1 MVINQEPTVELWQQ
15 ESGIKGLMKH
25 IERCGRVS
33 YKSEG
38 RITEGSYVEFIERME
53 KLGHGTV
60 LEHGTVYLVVD
71 DTSPNQISLLS
82 KYKENKYSKCN
93 CFTEIITGTQ
103 TSSVFITTN
112 YRVLLQGDYKTWEEA
127 VKNGYNKNWLDDLEY
142 MVEPDSRFEK
152 RISIHII
159 TDRGVS
165 AEANRHRVNTVTERS
180 TRYCDYSNEKK
191 FNGQIRVMVPPELKD
206 RAQSFRE
213 PEWGMGLLKDYC
225 NDIVFGTYNIKS
237 LFNEF
242 DTWMFANLACEFSYK
257 RLRELG
263 WTAQQSRRVLP
274 LNLETEMVHTAFK
287 SDWDHF
293 LELRCAPNAHPD
305 MQIIA
310 NKIKEIILHE

>member
-1 MVINQEPTVELWQQ
+1 MIINQEPTIELWQQ

-38 RITEGSYVEFIERME
+38 RITEDSYVEFIERME

-60 LEHGTVYLVVD
+60 LEHGTVYLAVD
-71 DTSPNQISLLS
+71 DTSPDQTSLLY
-82 KYKENKYSKCN
+82 KYKGNKYSKCN
-93 CFTEIITGTQ
+93 GTQ
-103 TSSVFITTN
+103 TASVFITTN
-112 YRVLLQGDYKTWEEA
+112 YRVILQGDYETWEEA
-127 VKNGYNKNWLDDLEY
+127 VKNGYDKNWLDDLKY
-142 MVEPDSRFEK
+142 IVEPDSRFEK

-191 FNGQIRVMVPPELKD
+191 FNGQVRVMVPPELKD
-206 RAQSFRE
+206 KAQAFQES
-213 PEWGMGLLKDYC
+213 EWGMELFKDYC
-225 NDIVFGTYNIKS
+225 KDIALEMYNNKS
-237 LFNEF
+237 LFDEF

-257 RLRELG
+257 RLRDLG
-263 WTAQQSRRVLP
+263 WTAQQARRVLP
-274 LNLETEMVHTAFK
+274 LDLETEMVHTAFK

-293 LELRCAPNAHPD
+293 LKLRCAQNAHPD